1 MLHED
6 TLQEEINK
14 KNVRGYVW
22 SWTCWHLASWIGS
35 EPSCVAARGSLE
47 IIVGGYG
54 HKTACLLQEGKL
66 NVTDVNPLVTNAK
79 RIQNENAWYMV
90 SRVYWEN
97 LRNDSAAVGSPLGE
111 ASRPSIICRAGKPQ
125 WTAANVYLNPELC
138 HHPDNVKAVLR
149 RILVVL
155 LIDYQTDIIA
165 GDFNQGGRQTK
176 KRRRVRHN
184 TWSGGWPKK
193 GWYTSEW
200 SSK

>member
-1 MLHED
+1 M
-6 TLQEEINK
+6 
-14 KNVRGYVW
+14 
-22 SWTCWHLASWIGS
+22 
-35 EPSCVAARGSLE
+35 
-47 IIVGGYG
+47 GGYG

-176 KRRRVRHN
+176 NGVELDITRGQGAGQRKGGIPMNGVRNGWQKTTTVAPKPAWNMKVWMKHRRF
-184 TWSGGWPKK
+184 
-193 GWYTSEW
+193 
-200 SSK
+200 